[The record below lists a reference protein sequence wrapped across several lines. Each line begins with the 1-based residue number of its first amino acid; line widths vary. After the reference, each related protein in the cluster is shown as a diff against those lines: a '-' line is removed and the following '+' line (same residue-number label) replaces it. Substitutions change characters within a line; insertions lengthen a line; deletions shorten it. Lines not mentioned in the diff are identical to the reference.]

1 MPRKSFTPE
10 QVIAELRHIEVALA
24 NGKTLP
30 QACKEATISTQSYY
44 RWRKEVRWSADH
56 AGEEIQRPR
65 AGEHAAEEAGG
76 RIVAREG
83 DAQGVG
89 RPKLVS
95 PERRRQAV
103 TLLQERFGV
112 AERLACRVAGE
123 TRGGAR
129 YLPRGRRR

>member
-103 TLLQERFGV
+103 TLLQTVRCCGAPGV
-112 AERLACRVAGE
+112 PS
-123 TRGGAR
+123 GGADVGR
-129 YLPRGRRR
+129 SALPADGSSR